1 MPEKTITLYHTGSAH
16 GPIDTAA
23 GRLAPGLSLPVPEA
37 LAERLLVAYPFI
49 KKTSDLVPGGAKA
62 AAKAAAKAEEATAKL
77 EGGLSKALADLA
89 AANEAKEALEAEA
102 NASIEECDKQRLAA
116 LERARLA
123 EEALAKAAPA
133 DFAAAMGELQA
144 IVREFLNAGSKKD
157 LEALQAKHK
166 DAVPAVAA

>member
-1 MPEKTITLYHTGSAH
+1 MSEKMITLYHTGSAH

-49 KKTSDLVPGGAKA
+49 KRTSDLVPGGAKEA
-62 AAKAAAKAEEATAKL
+62 AASKAEKTKL
-77 EGGLSKALADLA
+77 EGGLAKALSDLA
-89 AANEAKEALEAEA
+89 ASNEAKAKLEADA
-102 NASIEECDKQRLAA
+102 KASIEECDKQRLAA
-116 LERARLA
+116 LERANLA

-133 DFAAAMGELQA
+133 DFAAALGDLQA
-144 IVREFLNAGSKKD
+144 IVREFLAAGSKKD

-166 DAVPAVAA
+166 DAVPAAA